1 MTMKRFFA
9 VLVALATLALG
20 ATAEAK
26 LSIVAT
32 TPNLASVAKEVA
44 GDDADVTALALHTQD
59 PHFVD
64 AKPKLALTL
73 AKADLLISAGLSLE
87 IGWLPTL
94 QTGARNGDIQRGG
107 KGYLDCS
114 QFVKVLDVPEGKV
127 DRSMGDVH
135 PQGNPHYMYD
145 PRQAARVA
153 KGIAEKLAKLDPA
166 HAGDYKKNAI
176 SFIKRLGKATKGWQ
190 KKLAKAKGAK
200 IIAYH
205 KSYPYLAN
213 WLGLDVVEHVEP
225 RPGIPPNPHH
235 VTHVLDVAKQDHVK
249 AILQEAFY
257 PAKTSEMIAKQ
268 AGLTVLRLPAAPNFK
283 GGEGY
288 IEHMSRV
295 VNALAKVYQ

>member
-1 MTMKRFFA
+1 MKRFFA

-166 HAGDYKKNAI
+166 HADYKKNAI